1 MNQVF
6 HIKKK
11 VFLNTT
17 GESGESIIR
26 PMPAELSNKIAAG
39 EVVQR
44 PASVAKELLDNAID
58 AGADHIK
65 LIIQQAGRTL
75 IQCVDNGC
83 GMSPADARLCFEALA
98 SFKIQSMADLFRVL
112 SMVTSWEACAS
123 ISTLSD

>member
-1 MNQVF
+1 
-6 HIKKK
+6 
-11 VFLNTT
+11 
-17 GESGESIIR
+17 
-26 PMPAELSNKIAAG
+26 MPAELSNKIAAG

-83 GMSPADARLCFEALA
+83 GMSPADARLSFEAHA
-98 SFKIQSMADLFRVL
+98 TAKIQSMEDLFRVQTRDSRGDAL
-112 SMVTSWEACAS
+112 PAIVVIAQ
-123 ISTLSD
+123 INLGP

>member
-83 GMSPADARLCFEALA
+83 RSEEHTSELQSRGHLVCRLLLE
-98 SFKIQSMADLFRVL
+98 KK
-112 SMVTSWEACAS
+112 
-123 ISTLSD
+123 